1 MIFDT
6 LLSRPKLRE
15 RMKEETNFEIVEF
28 PSQVHLL
35 SLS

>member
-6 LLSRPKLRE
+6 LLSRTRLRE

-28 PSQVHLL
+28 PLQARLP